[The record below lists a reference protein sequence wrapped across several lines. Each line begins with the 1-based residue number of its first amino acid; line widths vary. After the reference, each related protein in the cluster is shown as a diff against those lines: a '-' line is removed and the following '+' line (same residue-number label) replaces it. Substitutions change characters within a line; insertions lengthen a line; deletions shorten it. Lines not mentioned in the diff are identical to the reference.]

1 MKKFR
6 LFLMASL
13 MLGVVACS
21 SDNDDEPKVEN
32 YKTVTIEIERT
43 GEYLP
48 LLEESMFVSVT
59 DKTVDYS
66 KAEWGNLQD
75 NLDGTYDFGKTKEFV
90 GEKEVITFKQKNV
103 NFKMFSTY
111 QTKVDVP
118 EEQADEIA
126 FDTKVLFKID
136 GNVISEKVHE
146 FKTHLPYLHLQY
158 PN

>member
-1 MKKFR
+1 MKKFK

-21 SDNDDEPKVEN
+21 SDNDEPKVEKM
-32 YKTVTIEIERT
+32 KTVTIEIERT
-43 GEYLP
+43 GEWLDY
-48 LLEESMFVSVT
+48 LEESMFVSVT

-66 KAEWGNLQD
+66 KAEWGNLID
-75 NLDGTYDFGKTKEFV
+75 NMDGTYNFGKTIHDVKE
-90 GEKEVITFKQKNV
+90 KQVITFKQKNV

-118 EEQADEIA
+118 EEQKDEIA
-126 FDTKVLFKID
+126 FDTKVVFKID
-136 GNVISEKVHE
+136 GKVISEKVHE